1 MSSGQLEMSPL
12 ASGLFREVI
21 GHFATGV
28 TVITAF
34 HEDIRYGTTASAVS
48 SVSLEPPMLLICM
61 NEQSSTGQA
70 VATSGRFA
78 VNVTSARARRT
89 PRPDSEGKAWTSSE
103 AWPSGWDSA
112 PSRC

>member
-12 ASGLFREVI
+12 APDLFREVI

-28 TVITAF
+28 TVITAL
-34 HEDIRYGTTASAVS
+34 HEDRRYGTTASAVS

-78 VNVTSARARRT
+78 VNILSESQTDAAARFGR
-89 PRPDSEGKAWTSSE
+89 KMWTNSV
-103 AWPSGWDSA
+103 AWPSVWDWA